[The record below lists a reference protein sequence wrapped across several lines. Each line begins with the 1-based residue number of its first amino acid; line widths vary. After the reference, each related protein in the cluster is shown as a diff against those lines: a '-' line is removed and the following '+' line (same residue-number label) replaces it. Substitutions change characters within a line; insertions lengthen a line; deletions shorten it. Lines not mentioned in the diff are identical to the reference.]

1 VQVTDLPSQDRFKEV
16 YRGGQSPLRHMAY
29 LRMSKVFILLEAL
42 RRQKIDLEGKRIFD
56 YAFGAGTFFRYC
68 PKSASL
74 SGVEIDDV
82 NVQEV
87 RESLSSPGFP
97 KLDLQPISLENWK
110 EHPLLQQQHDVIICS
125 HVLEHLEEPSDL
137 LCALAGALAPDGI
150 ILAVLPINELRSNPH
165 HLQVP
170 DEKIIRGWVSASGL
184 EVSAYFEA
192 DHIGWPVQ
200 PIIASD
206 RGLSHLLARILSLAL
221 GVPLSIAGLDGW
233 RGIDA
238 VLRSLRMPASQAC
251 AVVRKNAECGRE
263 AAKMGDGS

>member
-1 VQVTDLPSQDRFKEV
+1 VKSTNQPVEESVSQDRFKEC

-42 RRQKIDLEGKRIFD
+42 RRQKVNLEGKRIFD

-74 SGVEIDDV
+74 AGVEIDEV
-82 NVQEV
+82 NVHEV
-87 RESLSSPGFP
+87 RESLSSLGFP

-110 EHPLLQQQHDVIICS
+110 EHPLLQQQHDIIICS

-137 LCALAGALAPDGI
+137 LSALGGALAPDGV

-170 DEKIIRGWVSASGL
+170 TKQKIYNWVAASGL
-184 EVSAYFEA
+184 EVSVYFEA
-192 DHIGWPVQ
+192 DHIGWPIQ

-206 RGLSHLLARILSLAL
+206 RGILHLCARIVSLAP
-221 GVPLSIAGLDGW
+221 GVPLSIAGLGGW
-233 RGIDA
+233 RGLDA
-238 VLRSLRMPASQAC
+238 FLRRLRLPPSQAC
-251 AVVRKNAECGRE
+251 AVVK
-263 AAKMGDGS
+263 KS